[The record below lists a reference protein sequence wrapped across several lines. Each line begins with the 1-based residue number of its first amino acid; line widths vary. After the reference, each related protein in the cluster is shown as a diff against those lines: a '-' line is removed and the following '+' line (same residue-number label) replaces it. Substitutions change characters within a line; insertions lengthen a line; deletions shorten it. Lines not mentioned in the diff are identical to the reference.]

1 MNSIVKKEQ
10 RNRALNTRWVWNA
23 DAADTVP
30 RDESATRPA
39 ELACNE

>member
-1 MNSIVKKEQ
+1 MNSIVKKQE
-10 RNRALNTRWVWNA
+10 RNRALNTHWVRNA